1 MINGNLISTLQ
12 GQVEALEQE
21 KARAVDAAVRENDAN
36 VVVPKQHELNK
47 EMTEKLTALNTEYS
61 AKEAA
66 IRDEYARRA
75 SEFASREKAAI
86 SFKVSAEYD
95 NAIAK
100 IKSLYENN

>member
-1 MINGNLISTLQ
+1 MTNTNLINTLQ
-12 GQVEALEQE
+12 SQVAALEQE

-47 EMTEKLTALNTEYS
+47 EMTEKLTALNAEYA

-66 IRDEYARRA
+66 IREDYAKRA
-75 SEFASREKAAI
+75 DEFAAREKAAI
-86 SFKVSAEYD
+86 SFKVGAEYD

-100 IKSLYENN
+100 IKALYEN